1 MRILPHLRVLLAL
14 LLVAITAHSAELD
27 VESLINNG
35 HWKRARSLAE
45 EVFRAKPND
54 ARANYW
60 MARVRR
66 QFKVLDD
73 AVKYAASAVR
83 LDPKVSA
90 YHREL
95 ARVYFDQIESASVFS
110 AIALAKKSRAE
121 LDTARELAPN
131 DPAILYDQVLF
142 FQQVPG
148 MAGGDKHRATQ
159 LANSLLQI
167 DPARGYQALAY
178 IARQE
183 RHEDQLG
190 ELFQK
195 AIEANPRDYDAQINF
210 ANYYLSPAQLN
221 GKVAEQQALAALAL
235 NADRVEGYRV
245 LTAALIYQKRYDA
258 AAEMLRHAEIAIPDD
273 LSPYVSAARALLRE
287 GANLSTSE
295 AWLQKYLNES
305 KEPEPTAPPFAAVHW
320 SLGLVFEKLGR
331 TGDAKRELETAL
343 RLNPE
348 FEPARE
354 DLKRFK

>member
-1 MRILPHLRVLLAL
+1 
-14 LLVAITAHSAELD
+14 
-27 VESLINNG
+27 LINNG

-66 QFKVLDD
+66 QFKILGE
-73 AVKYAASAVR
+73 AEKYAAAAVHF
-83 LDPKVSA
+83 DPKVSS

-95 ARVYFDQIESASVFS
+95 AKVYFDQIESASVFN

-131 DPAILYDQVLF
+131 DPAVLYDQVLF

-148 MAGGDKHRATQ
+148 MAGGDKHRALQ
-159 LANSLLQI
+159 LANSLLQV
-167 DPARGYQALAY
+167 DPARGYLALAY

-183 RHEDQLG
+183 KHEDQLG
-190 ELFQK
+190 DLFQK
-195 AIEANPRDYDAQINF
+195 ASDVNPPDFEAQVNIAS
-210 ANYYLSPAQLN
+210 YYLGAQHIDA
-221 GKVAEQQALAALAL
+221 KVAEQHALAALAL

-258 AAEMLRHAEIAIPDD
+258 AAETLRRAEIAIPDD

-305 KEPEPTAPPFAAVHW
+305 KEPEPTAPPFAAAHW

-331 TGDAKRELETAL
+331 TEDAKRELETAL